1 VTLLIDLLAPH
12 LQPHYLQSDHPTPG
26 KKETNKQRKVGEKK
40 NKNNN
45 KQSQSETMF
54 VWLFFTWQ

>member
-26 KKETNKQRKVGEKK
+26 KKESGKK
-40 NKNNN
+40 ENKNNNNNDNN
-45 KQSQSETMF
+45 KQSQSETIV
-54 VWLFFTWQ
+54 VWLFTWQ